1 MAIRTVT
8 LELLR
13 HGPAHNQLLS
23 PLTPYLAL
31 CGNHDAETVHVG
43 FEHLQFMR
51 RIRELRYVHG
61 TQVAAEARQEAAR
74 EVGRVL
80 GSIRSLIA
88 ELSSSDPKEGKRM
101 VHLRLVLSASELAM
115 LPFELVESPL
125 GLPGQ
130 EQPLVLQTSTPVCL
144 TREVRRVAL
153 KTLRWPDRPRILVV
167 AAAPDAVSAV
177 PLREHVDALRSAF
190 APYLASRDEFS
201 QHVKVLQAA
210 TLTDVREACATGAFT
225 HVHILAHGFEI
236 LPENG
241 GGPKYGLAF
250 HSEKRRTQVA
260 VVSGPEL
267 AAALRCHGRG
277 GAELTLRR
285 PVVVSL
291 ASCDAANVGSV
302 VMPGASIAHAL
313 HEAGI
318 PLVVGSQFPLTIE
331 GSRVMTEVLY
341 TRLLRGEDP
350 RVISHDLRQSLYVQC
365 PEGHDWAS
373 VVMYAA
379 LPADLESQLREGRF
393 MRARIALE
401 AKLARAEKLQA
412 PDTTLP
418 PAAPPSTEEQAEN
431 PETSPRERVVRAL
444 RRSMHRFEKVAPK
457 KGGSTE
463 QVKAWGILASAWKQV
478 AHFQE
483 RGEEFERALGKARD
497 YYFKCYQSGV
507 REAWPLVQY
516 LALTVGL
523 EQRRQETF
531 PRHRKLA
538 EAIAQ
543 DNLEWGS
550 PQQRVWAHASLAE
563 LALLELWE
571 DNAKTEE
578 LTRKAHQHLREF
590 FSLTRRN
597 LYAPKEALFDERST
611 LREMKRYAT
620 WSWGN
625 EAMRALSKE
634 LSALMEKEYG
644 VQTSWLRTGR
654 RRG

>member
-31 CGNHDAETVHVG
+31 CGNQDAETVHVT
-43 FEHLQFMR
+43 FEHLQFLR
-51 RIRELRYVHG
+51 KLRQLRYVHG
-61 TQVAAEARQEAAR
+61 VHVAAEARQEAAR
-74 EVGRVL
+74 EVGKVL
-80 GSIRSLIA
+80 GSIRSLLS

-115 LPFELVESPL
+115 LPFELVESSP

-130 EQPLVLQTSTPVCL
+130 GQPLVLQTSTPVCL

-153 KTLRWPDRPRILVV
+153 KTLRWPARPRILVV

-177 PLREHVDALRSAF
+177 PLREHMDALRSAF
-190 APYLASRDEFS
+190 APYLATQKEFS
-201 QHVKVLQAA
+201 EHVKVLEAA
-210 TLTDVREACATGAFT
+210 TLTDVRNACATGAFT
-225 HVHILAHGFEI
+225 HVHVLAHGFEV
-236 LPENG
+236 LPEDG

-285 PVVVSL
+285 PAVVSL

-341 TRLLRGEDP
+341 SRLLRGEDP

-365 PEGHDWAS
+365 PDSHDWAS

-379 LPADLESQLREGRF
+379 LPADLESQLREVRF
-393 MRARIALE
+393 VRARIALE
-401 AKLARAEKLQA
+401 AKLTRAEKKA
-412 PDTTLP
+412 GN
-418 PAAPPSTEEQAEN
+418 AE
-431 PETSPRERVVRAL
+431 TAPRERHVRTL
-444 RRSMHRFEKVAPK
+444 RKYMRRFEKVALQQT
-457 KGGSTE
+457 GGSK
-463 QVKAWGILASAWKQV
+463 QVKAWGVLASAWKQV
-478 AHFQE
+478 AQFDAKAEE
-483 RGEEFERALGKARD
+483 RKEDFEDALRKARE
-497 YYFKCYQSGV
+497 YYFKCYRSGV

-516 LALTVGL
+516 LALTMGPGQRTPAKEGEEKKQL
-523 EQRRQETF
+523 NRLRRQRR
-531 PRHRKLA
+531 LA
-538 EAIAQ
+538 KAIAR
-543 DNLEWGS
+543 DNLEWGR
-550 PQQRVWAHASLAE
+550 PQQKVWAYASLVE
-563 LALLELWE
+563 LAILELWE
-571 DNAKTEE
+571 GKAKVEQLE
-578 LTRKAHQHLREF
+578 SRARQHLQELF
-590 FSLTRRN
+590 AITRHN
-597 LYAPKEALFDERST
+597 LYDPKEAVFDERST
-611 LREMKRYAT
+611 LRELKRYAA
-620 WSWGN
+620 WGWGN
-625 EAMRALSKE
+625 AAIQALSTT
-634 LSALMEKEYG
+634 LSRLMEDEYG
-644 VQTSWLRTGR
+644 VQVAWVRTE
-654 RRG
+654 